1 MPKHHLFRHSLSLR
15 TVNLFVLL
23 ALAGSAGA
31 QTPPATASTS
41 DTGPASSNVAAST
54 ALPSQLQDFGA
65 YVDSAR
71 KTFDVP
77 GIAVAIVK
85 DGKVV
90 MEQGF
95 GLREI
100 GKQDKVD
107 AHTLFAIA
115 SNTKAFTAAALQQ
128 LAEAGKLKMDDRV
141 IDHLPWFRMSDP
153 YVTHEMRIRDLL
165 AHRSG
170 LSLGAGDLLYWP
182 PTSYTTKE
190 VVEHLRY
197 VPIKNGFRSGY
208 AYDNILF
215 SVATLVI
222 EQASGQSYADYVR
235 THLFQ
240 PVGMDESLIDKT
252 YLKPG
257 MDVAMGHARANF
269 KDLEPVPPMAWLND
283 PGAGGIYASVHDLAK
298 WMNVQLAGG
307 VLPGPGKDGKP
318 ARLFSEDSQQ
328 QMWSMLTPITIKQP
342 PIPELAPLT
351 PHFYGYGES
360 WFLSDYRNQR
370 LVWHTGG
377 WPGMVSRITLVP
389 ELHLGV
395 VVLTNQESGAAFNAV
410 TYRVLDAYLNPT
422 QKTNWVAVYDKAVKQ
437 AESKADGSFAT
448 HEKARDKNGKP
459 SLPLAQYA
467 GTYRD
472 PWYGDVIIS
481 NEGGKLRLRFS
492 KTAQL
497 IGTLSPW
504 QHDTFTVRWDD
515 RALNADA
522 FISFSLDMDGH
533 IREAR
538 MEPISPLTDFSFD
551 FQDLRLA
558 PVKAESPETA
568 E

>member
-1 MPKHHLFRHSLSLR
+1 MSQRFLSPRLAGCCA
-15 TVNLFVLL
+15 LFVFATAAWPQAPAPRTAPPVSTHDIVQL
-23 ALAGSAGA
+23 ALP
-31 QTPPATASTS
+31 Q
-41 DTGPASSNVAAST
+41 
-54 ALPSQLQDFGA
+54 QLQDFGA

-71 KTFDVP
+71 KAFDVP

-95 GLREI
+95 GPREI
-100 GKQDKVD
+100 GKPAQVD

-128 LAEAGKLKMDDRV
+128 LDEQGKLKMDDRV

-182 PTSYTTKE
+182 PTSYSTKD
-190 VVEHLRY
+190 VVERLRN

-215 SVATLVI
+215 AVATLVI

-235 THLFQ
+235 THLFK

-252 YLKPG
+252 YISAG
-257 MDVAMGHARANF
+257 MDVATGHAKADF
-269 KDLEPVPPMAWLND
+269 KDLQPVPPMAWLND
-283 PGAGGIYASVHDLAK
+283 PGAGGIYSSVHDMAK

-307 VLPGPGKDGKP
+307 ALPTTGADGKP
-318 ARLFSEDSQQ
+318 ERLFSEDSQRE
-328 QMWSMLTPITIKQP
+328 MWSVLTPIKVGKP
-342 PIPELAPLT
+342 PVPELAPLV
-351 PHFYGYGES
+351 PNFSGYGES
-360 WFLSDYRNQR
+360 WFLSDYRGQK

-377 WPGMVSRITLVP
+377 WPGMVSRVTLVP

-395 VVLTNQESGAAFNAV
+395 VVLTNAESGAAFNAV
-410 TYRVLDAYLNPT
+410 TYRVLDAYLNPET
-422 QKTNWVAVYDKAVKQ
+422 KTDWVAVYDKAVKK
-437 AESKADGSFAT
+437 AEAKSDDSYARHAA
-448 HEKARDKNGKP
+448 ARDRSSKP
-459 SLPLAQYA
+459 SLPLAKYA
-467 GTYRD
+467 GSYRD
-472 PWYGDVIIS
+472 PWYGDVIVS
-481 NEGGKLRLRFS
+481 QENGKLRLRFS

-497 IGTLSPW
+497 VGTMTPW

-515 RALNADA
+515 RSLNADA
-522 FISFSLDMDGH
+522 FVTFTLDMDGH
-533 IREAR
+533 ITEAR
-538 MEPISPLTDFSFD
+538 MQPISPLTDFSFD

-558 PVKAESPETA
+558 PVEAGKKHTQND
-568 E
+568 

>member
-1 MPKHHLFRHSLSLR
+1 MSRLCIPHRMLPS
-15 TVNLFVLL
+15 LL
-23 ALAGSAGA
+23 AGCCALLVMASGA
-31 QTPPATASTS
+31 WAQAPA
-41 DTGPASSNVAAST
+41 PASMPPPVST
-54 ALPSQLQDFGA
+54 HDIVRPLLPAQLQDFGA

-100 GKQDKVD
+100 GKPDKVD

-115 SNTKAFTAAALQQ
+115 SNTKAFTAASLQM
-128 LAEAGKLKMDDRV
+128 LAEQGKLKMDDRV

-182 PTSYTTKE
+182 PTSYTTKD
-190 VVEHLRY
+190 VVERLRY
-197 VPIKNGFRSGY
+197 VPLKNGFRSHY

-215 SVATLVI
+215 AVATLVI
-222 EQASGQSYADYVR
+222 EQASGQSYADFVR
-235 THLFQ
+235 DHIFK
-240 PVGMDESLIDKT
+240 PVGMDEALIDKT
-252 YLKPG
+252 SLKPG
-257 MDVAMGHARANF
+257 MDVAMGHARFNF
-269 KDLEPVPPMAWLND
+269 KDLKPVPPMAWLND

-307 VLPGPGKDGKP
+307 ALPTLGKDGKP
-318 ARLFSEDSQQ
+318 RRLFSAESQK
-328 QMWSMLTPITIKQP
+328 QMWSMLTPITIGKP
-342 PIPELAPLT
+342 PIPGLAPLV
-351 PHFYGYGES
+351 PNFYGYGEG
-360 WFLSDYRNQR
+360 WFLSDYRGQR

-377 WPGMVSRITLVP
+377 WPGMVSRVTLVP
-389 ELHLGV
+389 GLHLGV

-410 TYRVLDAYLNPT
+410 TWRVLDAYLNPDK
-422 QKTNWVAVYDKAVKQ
+422 KTDWVAVYDKAVKQ
-437 AESKADGSFAT
+437 GEAKADDNLAL
-448 HEKARDKNGKP
+448 HEAARDKNSKP
-459 SLPLAQYA
+459 SLPLAKYA

-472 PWYGDVIIS
+472 PWYGDVTIS
-481 NEGGKLRLRFS
+481 NEHGKLRLRFS

-497 IGTLSPW
+497 IGTLTPW
-504 QHDTFTVRWDD
+504 QHDSFIVHWND

-522 FISFSLDMDGH
+522 FVTFALDEDGH
-533 IREAR
+533 IREMR
-538 MEPISPLTDFSFD
+538 MKPVSPLTDFSFD
-551 FQDLRLA
+551 FQDLRLV
-558 PVKAESPETA
+558 PVATSAQQEN
-568 E
+568 